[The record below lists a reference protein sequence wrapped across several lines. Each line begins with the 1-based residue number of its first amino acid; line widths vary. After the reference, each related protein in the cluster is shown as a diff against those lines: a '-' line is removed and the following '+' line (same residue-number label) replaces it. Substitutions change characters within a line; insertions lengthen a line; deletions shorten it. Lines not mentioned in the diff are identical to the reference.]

1 MKERI
6 KLAKDIEKAQH
17 LVKKENH
24 DRNWLKEAAEA
35 MDVDID
41 PSLLVFRPH
50 LLSTDSPFVSCSMAT
65 SDKADTGAGCPIPM
79 TLIYPISVR
88 RILDQ
93 ERPSTQKR

>member
-1 MKERI
+1 MGTALREMLTRIVATEIPELTIDSGFLPKLKERI

-41 PSLLVFRPH
+41 PSL
-50 LLSTDSPFVSCSMAT
+50 
-65 SDKADTGAGCPIPM
+65 
-79 TLIYPISVR
+79 
-88 RILDQ
+88 
-93 ERPSTQKR
+93 